1 MTFRLRLDS
10 DDPGYCGI
18 SYIQYDCTLVLI
30 DMLATGEVAMMDALA
45 ARENTEMNEISRIL
59 PLAFLAPDMWKRSS
73 LASSR

>member
-1 MTFRLRLDS
+1 
-10 DDPGYCGI
+10 
-18 SYIQYDCTLVLI
+18 
-30 DMLATGEVAMMDALA
+30 MLATGEVAMMDALA